1 LLIIRRKLPAF
12 EKVKELINSNV
23 IDKIVF
29 ADIQILQ
36 SRNKNIITKTET
48 NRRLNPNISGGGYFH
63 DIAPHQLNL
72 MYYYFGKI
80 RSIQDFSTS
89 SANTNVDYII
99 NGIIEFKNEIQFRG
113 VWNFN
118 ISEKEVKDNCKI
130 YGEKAAITFS
140 YYGEKIFVSTYEYE
154 DIFNFT
160 NPKHI

>member
-89 SANTNVDYII
+89 SANTNVDNII